1 MTDLTQD
8 FRAPQRPKRG
18 LSLRYLADSA
28 FLIVV
33 IYFAMAAVYV
43 AVQPSAL
50 SPYSIEALFNNSLPL
65 MLAAAGAS
73 FVILQGGF
81 DLSVAGTISL
91 VNVTIAV
98 NPLEGPD
105 GALLLLAISLTIG
118 ITVGAINGFIVAYL
132 RIQSIAATLATMIIG
147 QGIALVILKA
157 PGGFVSDF
165 IVYELT
171 ASLIDY
177 VPIALVIALCG
188 VVFWSIYCRT
198 DAGRNLMAVG
208 QDRQAAALSGINVK
222 RTEFFSFVWAGAFY
236 ALAAFMLA
244 AQTSTGNPSAGEPF
258 LLLTFAAVALGGTAF
273 GGGRGGVT
281 ASLFG
286 AATLMLMQKVL
297 FALGVSSFYT
307 GVIQGMIM
315 IVAVLFASTVH
326 MAAKSRGGS

>member
-1 MTDLTQD
+1 MSDVAASLN
-8 FRAPQRPKRG
+8 APARRRG
-18 LSLRYLADSA
+18 PSLRYMADSA

-33 IYFAMAAVYV
+33 IYILMAVVYV

-50 SPYSIEALFNNSLPL
+50 SAYSIEALFNNSLPL
-65 MLAAAGAS
+65 MLAAAGAT
-73 FVILQGGF
+73 FVILKGGF

-98 NPLEGPD
+98 TPMEGSL
-105 GALLLLAISLTIG
+105 GALTLLGISLAIG
-118 ITVGAINGFIVAYL
+118 ISVGAINGFIVAYL
-132 RIQSIAATLATMIIG
+132 KIQAIAATLATMIIG
-147 QGIALVILKA
+147 QGLALVILKA

-171 ASLIDY
+171 GSPIDRL
-177 VPIALVIALCG
+177 PIALIIALC
-188 VVFWSIYCRT
+188 VIAFWTLFSRL
-198 DAGRNLMAVG
+198 DAGRNLLAVG
-208 QDRQAAALSGINVK
+208 QDRKAASLSGIDVA
-222 RTEFFSFVWAGAFY
+222 RTEFFAYVWAGAFY

-297 FALGVSSFYT
+297 FSLGVSSFYT
-307 GVIQGMIM
+307 GVVQGMIM
-315 IVAVLFASTVH
+315 IFAVLFSAAVH
-326 MAAKSRGGS
+326 HAAKTRGGA